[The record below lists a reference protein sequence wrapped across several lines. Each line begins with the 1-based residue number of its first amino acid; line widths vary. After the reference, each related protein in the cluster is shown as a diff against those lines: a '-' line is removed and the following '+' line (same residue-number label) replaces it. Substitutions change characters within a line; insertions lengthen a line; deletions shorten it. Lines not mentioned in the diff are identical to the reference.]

1 MDGYKNLSEEDTRN
15 IYITPALTKKWNLET
30 QIRSEVYFTAGKVIV
45 RGNMSTRAKGEKA
58 DYILYYN
65 SSKPIAVVE
74 AKKYDLEV
82 WIPAQDKFRE
92 ISSCSNFED
101 FQARRAGIR
110 FRRDKNAKPEYV
122 HTLNGSG
129 LAVGRT
135 IAAILENYQQADG
148 SVKIPEALVPYM
160 GGVTEIKAK

>member
-1 MDGYKNLSEEDTRN
+1 MESYKNLSEEDTRN

-74 AKKYDLEV
+74 AKKNDLEV
-82 WIPAQDKFRE
+82 
-92 ISSCSNFED
+92 
-101 FQARRAGIR
+101 G
-110 FRRDKNAKPEYV
+110 
-122 HTLNGSG
+122 TGM
-129 LAVGRT
+129 
-135 IAAILENYQQADG
+135 QQA
-148 SVKIPEALVPYM
+148 IEY
-160 GGVTEIKAK
+160 AKTLDLPFAYSTNGMAFLEHDMLTGNER